1 MSDRVAIG
9 DTVGEYRI
17 TREIGR
23 GGMGVVL
30 LGTHVATGRAAA
42 LKFLPPELLGD
53 EDSRRRFAREANY
66 AASLGHP
73 NIVSLYE
80 AGEDGGVHYMAMQYV
95 PGGDLGKLLAR
106 EGVLSPERAVALL
119 AQVADALDAAHA
131 AGILHRDVKPE
142 NILVGP
148 GEDGVDHCYLT
159 DFGLGKSSSQDSVAL
174 TDKGSYVGTFHYT
187 APEIII
193 GRAID
198 HRVDVYSL
206 GCLLYQ
212 CLIGEPPFPGT
223 REAEVLRAHLRDEPP
238 RASARRPELPRELD
252 GVIGAAMAKEPD
264 ARPASC
270 LAVIDAARAAI
281 AGGPRLAA
289 PVPGRAN
296 PEPLARTS
304 PTTGAAV
311 PTGAGGQL
319 RLEVTAGNAV
329 GTVIDID
336 DQLLIGRMADGAGR
350 LGGDMEISRRHARLF
365 RNAAGGYAV
374 EDLVSTN
381 GTFVNGRRITQ
392 VTPIDVG
399 DWLDIGTTTL
409 VVRICRPASTATVP
423 PAPVAAPPAAP
434 PAPVGA
440 PATEA
445 LAPDA
450 PVGVE
455 LAVTEGDSPL
465 ALTLR
470 LEIDLADRAVRIHL
484 DADSEPITVV
494 HRDGRWQ
501 AKPAD

>member
-30 LGTHVATGRAAA
+30 LGMHVGTGRAAA
-42 LKFLPPELLGD
+42 LKFLPPELHGD

-73 NIVSLYE
+73 HIVSLYE

-106 EGVLSPERAVALL
+106 EGVLAPERAVALL

-148 GEDGVDHCYLT
+148 GENGVDHCYLT

-187 APEIII
+187 APEIIT

-223 REAEVLRAHLRDEPP
+223 REAEVLRA
-238 RASARRPELPRELD
+238 
-252 GVIGAAMAKEPD
+252 
-264 ARPASC
+264 
-270 LAVIDAARAAI
+270 
-281 AGGPRLAA
+281 
-289 PVPGRAN
+289 
-296 PEPLARTS
+296 
-304 PTTGAAV
+304 
-311 PTGAGGQL
+311 
-319 RLEVTAGNAV
+319 
-329 GTVIDID
+329 
-336 DQLLIGRMADGAGR
+336 
-350 LGGDMEISRRHARLF
+350 
-365 RNAAGGYAV
+365 
-374 EDLVSTN
+374 
-381 GTFVNGRRITQ
+381 
-392 VTPIDVG
+392 
-399 DWLDIGTTTL
+399 
-409 VVRICRPASTATVP
+409 
-423 PAPVAAPPAAP
+423 
-434 PAPVGA
+434 
-440 PATEA
+440 
-445 LAPDA
+445 
-450 PVGVE
+450 
-455 LAVTEGDSPL
+455 
-465 ALTLR
+465 
-470 LEIDLADRAVRIHL
+470 
-484 DADSEPITVV
+484 
-494 HRDGRWQ
+494 
-501 AKPAD
+501 